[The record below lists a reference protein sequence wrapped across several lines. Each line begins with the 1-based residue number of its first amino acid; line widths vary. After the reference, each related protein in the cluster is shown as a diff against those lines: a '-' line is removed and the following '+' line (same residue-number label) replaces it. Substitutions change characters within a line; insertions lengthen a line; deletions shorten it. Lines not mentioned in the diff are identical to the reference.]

1 MDEIHVSRN
10 DYHWSKNMNIQLNDS
25 KEIQSALTIM
35 NQVIAHKQDRNEYL
49 SLNKIIKQFQI
60 DKEKFE
66 IDLEEIL
73 LSISSLGSMTYEI
86 IELKSSIENH
96 IHEKTIEYLAEDVA
110 NEDDD
115 EELLR
120 KIYYENKEKNQNSD
134 DYEFENDED
143 DDYSSNNT
151 NEHYDRDQNH
161 ETNNNSGFSG
171 LTNEERAEQKA
182 SLLTEQ
188 FDLTPRERKLLEELL
203 FIFDSPQTFK
213 KIKELLNEEAFAKQV
228 YLATL
233 LRDHWKEDS
242 KFQTNLKQGRLY
254 RNLTYRMS
262 LHFIII
268 TYNDDIEEAI
278 SDLELLYDRWY
289 SSHRLMTQFPSFFE
303 YLHYFI
309 YGY

>member
-1 MDEIHVSRN
+1 
-10 DYHWSKNMNIQLNDS
+10 MNIQLNDS
-25 KEIQSALTIM
+25 KGIQRALTIM

-49 SLNKIIKQFQI
+49 SLNKIIEQFQI

-66 IDLEEIL
+66 IDLEKIL

-86 IELKSSIENH
+86 IELKSAIENL
-96 IHEKTIEYLAEDVA
+96 IHEKTIEYLAEDVV

-134 DYEFENDED
+134 DYEFEDDED

-151 NEHYDRDQNH
+151 NEHYDREQNH

-188 FDLTPRERKLLEELL
+188 FDLTLGRESFLKSCFSFLTLPR
-203 FIFDSPQTFK
+203 
-213 KIKELLNEEAFAKQV
+213 
-228 YLATL
+228 L
-233 LRDHWKEDS
+233 LRR
-242 KFQTNLKQGRLY
+242 LKNY
-254 RNLTYRMS
+254 
-262 LHFIII
+262 
-268 TYNDDIEEAI
+268 
-278 SDLELLYDRWY
+278 
-289 SSHRLMTQFPSFFE
+289 
-303 YLHYFI
+303 
-309 YGY
+309 